1 MAEWLRG
8 SMAITKEMAR
18 QFAIILSSGV
28 PGSQAIAYFYPDDN
42 PTSHKAWLDK
52 WMRDPEVQKQ
62 ILILQ
67 GKAWEERTIEE
78 KIQYAIDK
86 HYTEVAYFLYSH
98 NYAELVG
105 ADKTKADTCRQVL
118 ETKLAGMAG
127 KMDALTQ
134 FWQDINTGKIKL
146 STPAKTGATPAAEL
160 GN

>member
-1 MAEWLRG
+1 MV
-8 SMAITKEMAR
+8 TKEQAR

-28 PGSQAIAYFYPDDN
+28 PGSQAITYFYPDEQN
-42 PTSHKAWLDK
+42 IGALKVWLDK

-98 NYAELVG
+98 NYAELAG

-127 KMDALTQ
+127 KMDALSQ

-146 STPAKTGATPAAEL
+146 STQAKPVVPPAEL